1 MWTLLNPMVG
11 LRLAWKYLR
20 RPRVDPLELPAQNKS
35 VMGFNLIWMFSKV
48 SQLISLLDELYEMD
62 LEPPLV
68 GQTFAFEDLP
78 QALRLFQ
85 SGQTTG
91 RSSSGSAA
99 TTTASD
105 VREGEVGVAQT
116 LGSRT
121 GVRCLSSLQR

>member
-1 MWTLLNPMVG
+1 
-11 LRLAWKYLR
+11 
-20 RPRVDPLELPAQNKS
+20 
-35 VMGFNLIWMFSKV
+35 MGFNLIWMFSKV

-91 RSSSGSAA
+91 KVVIRVGG
-99 TTTASD
+99 D
-105 VREGEVGVAQT
+105 DGE
-116 LGSRT
+116 
-121 GVRCLSSLQR
+121 

>member
-20 RPRVDPLELPAQNKS
+20 RPGVDPLELPAQNKS

-91 RSSSGSAA
+91 KVVIRVGG
-99 TTTASD
+99 D
-105 VREGEVGVAQT
+105 DDGE
-116 LGSRT
+116 
-121 GVRCLSSLQR
+121 

>member
-1 MWTLLNPMVG
+1 MTPQGDTVWTLLNPMVG

-91 RSSSGSAA
+91 KVVIRVGG
-99 TTTASD
+99 D
-105 VREGEVGVAQT
+105 DDGE
-116 LGSRT
+116 
-121 GVRCLSSLQR
+121 